1 MDRTRLQRRDGY
13 GDYRKNP
20 IPGPALLFD
29 HLIDFF
35 ACINR
40 EPFYVCDCPDGY
52 LDENCEFHQ
61 QGQIVRLSMGALAA
75 ILVCLLV
82 ILSEFLQ
89 TPLILSFFKNKSV
102 LFGTAIGHKKR
113 GEFLLT
119 KRLLSFKG
127 KVIRP
132 C

>member
-1 MDRTRLQRRDGY
+1 M
-13 GDYRKNP
+13 
-20 IPGPALLFD
+20 
-29 HLIDFF
+29 
-35 ACINR
+35 CINR

-52 LDENCEFHQ
+52 LVENCEFHQ

-89 TPLILSFFKNKSV
+89 APLILHFLKNKSV

-127 KVIRP
+127 KIIRP

>member
-89 TPLILSFFKNKSV
+89 TPLILSFLKINPCCLERQSD
-102 LFGTAIGHKKR
+102 
-113 GEFLLT
+113 T
-119 KRLLSFKG
+119 KREGSF
-127 KVIRP
+127 